1 MRREAL
7 IDLFE
12 AARKIG
18 AAAVPDEIVRE
29 LRYAIRS
36 YGFSACLIT
45 KLPGPNICRWH
56 DYILVNS
63 WPQEWYARYNQS
75 GHFRHDPCAER
86 SRNTGSSF
94 FWSDLDR
101 QSMAP
106 ASKIVMDEAAEF
118 GLSEGICVPVHSP
131 FAPPSVITISGE
143 STDVPQSAILAI
155 DALARH
161 GFQALLRLRNR
172 RDNLDAPLL
181 SERER
186 EILQWAGAGKTAWEI
201 SCILGISFHTV
212 NTHLRNA
219 REKFGVATTTHCVV
233 EALRRQE
240 IQL

>member
-1 MRREAL
+1 MRRETL
-7 IDLFE
+7 VDLFE
-12 AARKIG
+12 AARKIS
-18 AAAVPDEIVRE
+18 AAAVPGEIVRE

-45 KLPGPNICRWH
+45 RLPVPHIGRWH

-75 GHFRHDPCAER
+75 GHFRHDPCADR

-101 QSMAP
+101 QSMSP
-106 ASKIVMDEAAEF
+106 AAKIVMDEAADF
-118 GLSEGICVPVHSP
+118 GLREGICVPVHSP
-131 FAPPSVITISGE
+131 LAPPSVVTISGGF
-143 STDVPQSAILAI
+143 SDVPQSALLAV

-161 GFQALLRLRNR
+161 GFQTLVRLRNR
-172 RDNLDAPLL
+172 RDNLDPPLL
-181 SERER
+181 SGRER
-186 EILQWAGAGKTAWEI
+186 EILQWTCAGKTAWEI

-219 REKFGVATTTHCVV
+219 REKFGVTTTTHCVV